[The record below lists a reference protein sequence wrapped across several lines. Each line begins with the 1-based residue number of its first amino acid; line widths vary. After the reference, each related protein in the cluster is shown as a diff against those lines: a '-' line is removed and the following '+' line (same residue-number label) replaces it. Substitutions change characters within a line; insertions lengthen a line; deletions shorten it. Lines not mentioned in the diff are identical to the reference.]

1 MNPTSHVTLRWPL
14 VIGGALVLLALGA
27 GLAFV
32 AMRPASARM
41 APGASGAAT
50 SSSAA
55 APTVTEDGVS
65 GPRREASITLTP
77 DAMKRAGI
85 VVAPVTSGSGTA
97 LLRLPGVVEPNAY
110 KQVIV
115 TPIVGGRVTRVLVE
129 LGQSVRRGQPMAEIF
144 SPDLAEAE
152 TRFVSARAE
161 LEAHERELQRT
172 QKLAEIGAASRQ
184 ELERLHAEHTAK
196 VTAVESA
203 KSRLELLGLSPSTV
217 ANLGP
222 GKGVGAATTVV
233 SPLAGVVTER
243 AANAGLNVDTT
254 AKLFTVVDLSTVWV
268 VADLYEKDFSR
279 VSVGT
284 SVTVT
289 TN

>member
-1 MNPTSHVTLRWPL
+1 MNPTSHVTLRWPF
-14 VIGGALVLLALGA
+14 VIAGALVLLALGA

-32 AMRPASARM
+32 AMRPASATM
-41 APGASGAAT
+41 GAGPSGAAT
-50 SSSAA
+50 SNSAA
-55 APTVTEDGVS
+55 APGATANGVN

-115 TPIVGGRVTRVLVE
+115 TPIAGGRVTRVLVE
-129 LGQSVRRGQPMAEIF
+129 LGQRVRRGQPMAEIF

-161 LEAHERELQRT
+161 LDAHERELQRT

-184 ELERLHAEHTAK
+184 ELEMLHAAHTAK
-196 VTAVESA
+196 LTALDS
-203 KSRLELLGLSPSTV
+203 SRTRLELLGLSASSI
-217 ANLGP
+217 NSLGP
-222 GKGVGAATTVV
+222 GKDLSAVTTVPAPIAGSSRNARPMPGSTSTRPRSC
-233 SPLAGVVTER
+233 SPSSICRRCGSLPT
-243 AANAGLNVDTT
+243 
-254 AKLFTVVDLSTVWV
+254 STRRICLTC
-268 VADLYEKDFSR
+268 ASALQR
-279 VSVGT
+279 T
-284 SVTVT
+284 
-289 TN
+289 

>member
-1 MNPTSHVTLRWPL
+1 MNPTSHVPLRWPL

-32 AMRPASARM
+32 AMRPASATM
-41 APGASGAAT
+41 GPGPSGAAT

-55 APTVTEDGVS
+55 APTATGNS
-65 GPRREASITLTP
+65 MNGRREASITLTP

-172 QKLAEIGAASRQ
+172 QKLADIRAASRQ
-184 ELERLHAEHTAK
+184 ELEMLHAAHTAK
-196 VTAVESA
+196 
-203 KSRLELLGLSPSTV
+203 L
-217 ANLGP
+217 
-222 GKGVGAATTVV
+222 
-233 SPLAGVVTER
+233 
-243 AANAGLNVDTT
+243 
-254 AKLFTVVDLSTVWV
+254 
-268 VADLYEKDFSR
+268 
-279 VSVGT
+279 
-284 SVTVT
+284 
-289 TN
+289 